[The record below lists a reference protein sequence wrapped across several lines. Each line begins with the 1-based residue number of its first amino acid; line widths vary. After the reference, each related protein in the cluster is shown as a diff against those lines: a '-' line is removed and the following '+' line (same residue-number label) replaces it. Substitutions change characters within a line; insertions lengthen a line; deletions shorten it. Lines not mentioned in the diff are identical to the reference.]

1 MLKKVSRLLNIN
13 MSEDDDDWYEQ
24 CIADKAAAQS
34 NVDAQQNIVTDLT
47 QVQTDLQNKMNEL
60 SELQGQYGSTYGK
73 TRAIG
78 EVVGLSSDIT
88 GLMDSTEECLSNMA
102 TTLEGIKATCD
113 SDLEKATRELERL
126 QRIVDSYPC

>member
-1 MLKKVSRLLNIN
+1 MLKRVSRLLNIN
-13 MSEDDDDWYEQ
+13 MSEEDDDWYEK
-24 CIADKAAAQS
+24 CLASKAAAQAK
-34 NVDAQQNIVTDLT
+34 VDAQQLVVDDLV
-47 QVQTDLQNKMNEL
+47 QVQTDLQNKMTEL
-60 SELQGQYGSTYGK
+60 SDLQGKYESTYGK

-113 SDLEKATRELERL
+113 KDLEKARNLLTEL
-126 QRIVDSYPC
+126 QDAVDAYPC